1 MMMMTETT
9 KTPRRQ
15 QQRRED
21 INISSRCSGCAALT
35 SEHRA
40 LQQRVEMLQRQLRA
54 TANLQHLLAAKD
66 RELAVCRARL
76 EQYEGRRTTAS
87 CEEDVQEA
95 SEATTPVH
103 EHKTRSSSYVS
114 NEAPVIGQQPSRR
127 CRCNSINRDTSPSR
141 HLATKLMEQNTRLKN
156 LARQM
161 IADRGMTVAQYL
173 EEKERQDVAV
183 QHLLQRLHKLCRFA
197 VRSRSALPPSA
208 TTIRSPAPCCNQP
221 SYSGS

>member
-1 MMMMTETT
+1 MDSMSFSIMYIQRSRRRALMMMMTETT

-103 EHKTRSSSYVS
+103 EHKTSKY
-114 NEAPVIGQQPSRR
+114 IGKQVYYAIIAYDKR
-127 CRCNSINRDTSPSR
+127 NNYEIRDS
-141 HLATKLMEQNTRLKN
+141 H
-156 LARQM
+156 
-161 IADRGMTVAQYL
+161 
-173 EEKERQDVAV
+173 
-183 QHLLQRLHKLCRFA
+183 
-197 VRSRSALPPSA
+197 SRSCTLCFKAL
-208 TTIRSPAPCCNQP
+208 
-221 SYSGS
+221 YLVV